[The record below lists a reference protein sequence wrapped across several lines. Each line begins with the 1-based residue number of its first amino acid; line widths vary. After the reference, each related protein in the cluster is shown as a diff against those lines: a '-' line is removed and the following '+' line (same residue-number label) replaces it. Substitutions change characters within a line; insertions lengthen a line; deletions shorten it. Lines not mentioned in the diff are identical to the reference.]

1 MSMGIFGLANQ
12 MPAEKQRGSYRR
24 LRAAPFT
31 SGQLIISMAIHYTI
45 ISLLSLTMMVVVG
58 MLMFQFNMRGDWGLF
73 VLMAVL
79 AAFMMVGMG
88 LMIGGWAK
96 NENQS
101 APLSNL
107 LSFPMMFLSGAFF
120 PLYMFPEWLRGAAQ
134 FIPMTPITDGF
145 RLIMTEHASFIEALP
160 QIGAVAAWTLVIYVA
175 AIKLFRWE

>member
-1 MSMGIFGLANQ
+1 
-12 MPAEKQRGSYRR
+12 
-24 LRAAPFT
+24 
-31 SGQLIISMAIHYTI
+31 
-45 ISLLSLTMMVVVG
+45 MMVVVG

-120 PLYMFPEWLRGAAQ
+120 PSFLFPEWLRSISQ
-134 FIPMTPITDGF
+134 CIPMTPVVDGL
-145 RLIMTEHASFIEALP
+145 RLISTEHASLTEVLP
-160 QIGAVAAWTLVIYVA
+160 QFGGVLLCIVIVYTL